1 MKPAILH
8 QVADGAWEVRTR
20 RGDLCACVTF
30 DDEAGNFYVSAGL
43 DLEAETFRTF
53 REACAYAFGGEP

>member
-43 DLEAETFRTF
+43 DLEAETFQIGR
-53 REACAYAFGGEP
+53 AHV